1 MRRIGRLLIVFCA
14 VLMTAC
20 GDTENQFT
28 LGACYFVFDN
38 STHQNA
44 TLASA
49 MNVNAPGTFCI
60 VTKAMRNGATYFDFT
75 NSAGVSSSSIFT
87 AIDTRRTLV
96 LGYNNGIIV
105 GFGALDVPATFYAY
119 DRECPNCF
127 DPNAI
132 PVKSKPLSLTTNG
145 LASCGV
151 CHRKYDLNNNGFV
164 SSGDD
169 GKRLTRYRGTTT
181 GPFGVL
187 SVN

>member
-1 MRRIGRLLIVFCA
+1 MRKLFSLLTICA
-14 VLMTAC
+14 LLPAAC
-20 GDTENQFT
+20 GNTENEFT

-38 STHQNA
+38 SIHQDA

-49 MNVNAPGTFCI
+49 MNVAAPGTFCTI
-60 VTKAMRNGATYFDFT
+60 TKTVRGGAQCFDFT
-75 NSAGVSSSSIFT
+75 NSAGQTSSKNLN
-87 AIDTRRTLV
+87 AIDTKRTLV

-105 GFGALDVPATFYAY
+105 GYGTLNIPAVFYAF

-132 PVKSKPLSLTTNG
+132 PIRSKPLSVSTNG
-145 LASCGV
+145 LASCAV
-151 CHRKYDLNNNGFV
+151 CHRQYDLNNDGFI
-164 SSGDD
+164 STGDP
-169 GKRLTRYRGTTT
+169 GKRLTRYHASTT

>member
-1 MRRIGRLLIVFCA
+1 MRLLRRFLIVLFA
-14 VLMTAC
+14 VVMSAC
-20 GDTENQFT
+20 GDTVHEYT

-38 STHQNA
+38 NTHQDA

-49 MNVNAPGTFCI
+49 MNVNAPGVFCVI
-60 VTKAMRNGATYFDFT
+60 TKATRNGANYFDFT
-75 NSAGVSSSSIFT
+75 NSSGLSSSSILN

-105 GFGALDVPATFYAY
+105 GYGVIGVPATFYAY

-127 DPNAI
+127 DPAAI
-132 PVKSKPLSLTTNG
+132 PIKSKPLSLTSNG
-145 LASCGV
+145 LATCPV
-151 CHRKYDLNNNGFV
+151 CHRQYDLSNDGFV
-164 SSGDD
+164 TAGDN
-169 GKRLTRYRGTTT
+169 GKRLTRYRAATT